1 VLIVVRPTGSARDG
15 RNTMTT
21 TARLLVLWDTPTN
34 PDYFE
39 RHYREVHIPLVKK
52 LPGVRRYTLSRN
64 ASAVHGHTYYRIA
77 ELDFDDMTALLEAF
91 GSPAGQAAAAD
102 VATLES
108 GAGVRVRNMIYE
120 LEDI

>member
-1 VLIVVRPTGSARDG
+1 
-15 RNTMTT
+15 MTT

-39 RHYREVHIPLVKK
+39 RHYREVHIPLVRK

-64 ASAVHGHTYYRIA
+64 AMAVRGDTYYRVA
-77 ELDFDDMTALLEAF
+77 ELDFDDMAALQEAF
-91 GSPAGQAAAAD
+91 GSPAGQAAAD
-102 VATLES
+102 VATLAS

-120 LEDI
+120 LEGRLGPCLASLDRRHIGSA

>member
-1 VLIVVRPTGSARDG
+1 
-15 RNTMTT
+15 MTT

-39 RHYREVHIPLVKK
+39 RHYREVHIPLVRQ

-64 ASAVHGHTYYRIA
+64 VSAVRGHTYYRIA
-77 ELDFDDMTALLEAF
+77 ELDFDDMTALQEAF

-102 VATLES
+102 VATLAS
-108 GAGVRVRNMIYE
+108 GAGVQVRNMIYE